1 MPDLSHTVVVIEE
14 DHATRMFLADNLTAD
29 GFDVHPTG
37 DPGHALALCARI
49 GPDAAIVDVNGGSGR
64 TFARAIRSGERR
76 DIDDRLPLMLLSN
89 RHGEL
94 DVLRSFEAGADD
106 HLAKPFSYPEL
117 RARLHALLRRATMA
131 ATTRPAR
138 QVRALRINDAERR
151 VTVGDR
157 RVEMSAKEFALLS
170 VLASDPTR
178 VFTKQHLLRELWGI
192 RSLGTTRTLDSH
204 ACRLRHK
211 LSVNG
216 ERFVINVWGVGY
228 KLIDGPP
235 AAAAAP
241 DPVAPSALTHTA

>member
-1 MPDLSHTVVVIEE
+1 MSDLSHTVVIVEE

-37 DPGHALALCARI
+37 DPNAALTVCARVQ
-49 GPDAAIVDVNGGSGR
+49 PDAALVDVNGGSGR
-64 TFARAIRSGERR
+64 AFARAVRSGERR
-76 DIDDRLPLMLLSN
+76 DIDDRLPLMLLSTHHN
-89 RHGEL
+89 EL

-117 RARLHALLRRATMA
+117 RARLQALLRRANMA
-131 ATTRPAR
+131 ATARPAR
-138 QVRALRINDAERR
+138 RVRSLQINEAERR
-151 VTVGDR
+151 VTIGDR
-157 RVEMSAKEFALLS
+157 RVDLSGKEFALLS

-178 VFTKQHLLRELWGI
+178 VFSKQHLLRELWGI

-211 LSVNG
+211 LSLTG

-228 KLIDGPP
+228 KLIDGPLADP
-235 AAAAAP
+235 AASDPTAGVLAQAA
-241 DPVAPSALTHTA
+241 